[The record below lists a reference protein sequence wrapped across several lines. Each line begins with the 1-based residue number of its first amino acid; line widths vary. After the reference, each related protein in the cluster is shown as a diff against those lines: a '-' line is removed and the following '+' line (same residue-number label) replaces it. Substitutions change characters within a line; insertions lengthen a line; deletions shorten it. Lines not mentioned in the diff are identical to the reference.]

1 LLKNC
6 VVIWPH
12 SSCVAPPLFMMYR
25 IWFYTDCLVLHKNDV
40 DIPLTTWRRATSLCC
55 RICQQQNIDIKSQLL
70 LLLFNSASILATQEH
85 HFSLV
90 YLFSFQDN
98 IWQVWLASF
107 GLFAW
112 SGVFVATARLVMFYS
127 LQLLE

>member
-1 LLKNC
+1 MVGVPALEAKLKAFSKRSKISD
-6 VVIWPH
+6 VEI
-12 SSCVAPPLFMMYR
+12 
-25 IWFYTDCLVLHKNDV
+25 IDCLVLHKNDV

-98 IWQVWLASF
+98 I
-107 GLFAW
+107 
-112 SGVFVATARLVMFYS
+112 
-127 LQLLE
+127 